1 MKKLLVFCLLFCL
14 FFIWQSFA
22 GNVVQNSV
30 DQQGAWQNRVM
41 HWDLYRQAREWLT
54 TPVAKWDIKVQLEQ
68 IRDFSHNQLKSGAEY
83 AKTLSKENKKKLLS
97 QWEKSFVNL
106 DTLDPNCLGRYYTM
120 DLLSYAYDF
129 PTALT
134 IAVWRKESSCGYY
147 LPKNGDGP
155 FQIVSKDYSKVELS
169 PESFE
174 DMIKDFLVFS
184 KHKINWYNLRNP
196 KTPIKLTYDQVNY
209 EDLLKFSALY
219 NGLSWGMVYGDILPA
234 APRYF
239 WEKIPW
245 EFEIAKRNGLFGQ
258 VLKVLERELWQ

>member
-1 MKKLLVFCLLFCL
+1 M
-14 FFIWQSFA
+14 
-22 GNVVQNSV
+22 
-30 DQQGAWQNRVM
+30 
-41 HWDLYRQAREWLT
+41 
-54 TPVAKWDIKVQLEQ
+54 
-68 IRDFSHNQLKSGAEY
+68 KSGAEY

-155 FQIVSKDYSKVELS
+155 FQIVSKDYSKVTLTQET
-169 PESFE
+169 FE
-174 DMIKDFLVFS
+174 EMIKDFLAFS
-184 KHKINWYNLRNP
+184 KHKINRYNSKNP
-196 KTPIKLTYDQVNY
+196 QNPIKLSYDEVNY
-209 EDLLKFSALY
+209 SDLLKYAALY
-219 NGLSWGMVYGDILPA
+219 NGLSGGTVYGEILPA

-239 WEKIPW
+239 WEKMPG
-245 EFEIAKRNGLFGQ
+245 EFSLAKRNGLFAQ
-258 VLKVLERELWQ
+258 VLRVLEREV

>member
-1 MKKLLVFCLLFCL
+1 M
-14 FFIWQSFA
+14 
-22 GNVVQNSV
+22 
-30 DQQGAWQNRVM
+30 
-41 HWDLYRQAREWLT
+41 
-54 TPVAKWDIKVQLEQ
+54 
-68 IRDFSHNQLKSGAEY
+68 KSGAEY

-155 FQIVSKDYSKVELS
+155 FQIVSKD
-169 PESFE
+169 
-174 DMIKDFLVFS
+174 
-184 KHKINWYNLRNP
+184 HKINWYNLRNP

-219 NGLSWGMVYGDILPA
+219 NGLS
-234 APRYF
+234 
-239 WEKIPW
+239 
-245 EFEIAKRNGLFGQ
+245 
-258 VLKVLERELWQ
+258 